1 MTDEKSNSLMADLNT
16 DLSEPAS
23 PDDVNEVNSRKAGC
37 TEPEQKTDQSAK
49 IDLPDPDL
57 TRLFKN
63 RARDGDIIK
72 KCKIMLVAGVPPGKV
87 ALLLRLPLE
96 RVIELY
102 NSSYNPR
109 CRRFANPNNGRLII
123 TMWHEGAMLAD
134 ICQAL
139 GLPLF
144 TVVMS
149 LRGDGVTNAAMAPRM
164 PEYDDPLYVEYRQV
178 VARKATSKS
187 RPIQINPVRRV
198 SPASRGDVSE
208 ANPQSGLHKK
218 SQQTTTASQT
228 ATA

>member
-1 MTDEKSNSLMADLNT
+1 MIEKCKALTANQNT
-16 DLSEPAS
+16 DLPEPAS

-87 ALLLRLPLE
+87 ALLLRLPLG

-178 VARKATSKS
+178 VARKAASKS

-198 SPASRGDVSE
+198 R
-208 ANPQSGLHKK
+208 K

>member
-1 MTDEKSNSLMADLNT
+1 
-16 DLSEPAS
+16 
-23 PDDVNEVNSRKAGC
+23 
-37 TEPEQKTDQSAK
+37 
-49 IDLPDPDL
+49 
-57 TRLFKN
+57 
-63 RARDGDIIK
+63 
-72 KCKIMLVAGVPPGKV
+72 MLVAGVPPGKV

-123 TMWHEGAMLAD
+123 TMWREGAMLAD

-149 LRGDGVTNAAMAPRM
+149 LRGDGVTNASMAPRM

-178 VARKATSKS
+178 VARKAASKS

-198 SPASRGDVSE
+198 R
-208 ANPQSGLHKK
+208 K

>member
-1 MTDEKSNSLMADLNT
+1 MIEKCKALTANQNT
-16 DLSEPAS
+16 DLPEPAS

-149 LRGDGVTNAAMAPRM
+149 LRQNGVTNAAMAPRM

-178 VARKATSKS
+178 VARKAASKS

-198 SPASRGDVSE
+198 R
-208 ANPQSGLHKK
+208 K

>member
-1 MTDEKSNSLMADLNT
+1 MIDKRKAQPATQNT
-16 DLSEPAS
+16 DLTEPAS
-23 PDDVNEVNSRKAGC
+23 PGDVNEVNSRKAGC

-178 VARKATSKS
+178 VARKAASKS

-198 SPASRGDVSE
+198 R
-208 ANPQSGLHKK
+208 K

>member
-1 MTDEKSNSLMADLNT
+1 MIEKCKALTANQNT
-16 DLSEPAS
+16 DLPEPAS

-87 ALLLRLPLE
+87 ALLLHLPLE

-149 LRGDGVTNAAMAPRM
+149 LRGDGFTNAAMAPRM

-178 VARKATSKS
+178 VARKAASKS

-198 SPASRGDVSE
+198 R
-208 ANPQSGLHKK
+208 K

>member
-1 MTDEKSNSLMADLNT
+1 MIEKCKALTANQNT
-16 DLSEPAS
+16 DLPEPAS

-149 LRGDGVTNAAMAPRM
+149 LRGDGFTNAAMAPRM

-178 VARKATSKS
+178 VARKAASKS

-198 SPASRGDVSE
+198 R
-208 ANPQSGLHKK
+208 K